1 MANYLKPKRGRR
13 STAEEQN
20 FILKRGEV
28 FFECPETGQGT
39 GTGRI
44 KVGDGTTAYTSLPYF
59 LNPDNFI
66 SDISTANV
74 TFTETSE
81 SNNTTLLNRIITG
94 AALNTIIASVKNLF
108 VNIINEITEM
118 KSNFQDGVDAIYDA
132 CVAKGSTPASQSL
145 AM

>member
-44 KVGDGTTAYTSLPYF
+44 K
-59 LNPDNFI
+59 
-66 SDISTANV
+66 
-74 TFTETSE
+74 
-81 SNNTTLLNRIITG
+81 
-94 AALNTIIASVKNLF
+94 
-108 VNIINEITEM
+108 
-118 KSNFQDGVDAIYDA
+118 
-132 CVAKGSTPASQSL
+132 L
-145 AM
+145 AMVPLHIHLFLTS